1 MKKLKN
7 WQIYLLLFIYT
18 LFMGLLCVGSSPL
31 LDYMDPD
38 SQNFRL
44 MGRAVVAGQV
54 AFRDIFDH
62 KGLYIYFIDA
72 LGALISPNS
81 SLGIFILEIV
91 CYFINTLIVYKIAL
105 IFTKKELPSFLSA
118 AGFLAYSFNYFTFI
132 TGNLTEDWSMFLQMI
147 AVWIIVKY
155 YFVDKTI
162 EHKPIYMF
170 IHGLVATI
178 AGFMRPNNAGMW
190 IAFGIVLAARLFANG
205 KIKNFFIN
213 LGTLVLG
220 VLTGSLPVVIYAIK
234 YDLFE
239 DIIYG
244 TFGANI
250 TYTNNNNGF
259 HRLLGFL
266 KDFVTNPAVMVFI
279 SGVIGCV
286 IVIKY
291 FMKNKNNWFV
301 WTFIS
306 MFVTSLVFMNVSM
319 RNNGQYQ
326 HLYIIFSIPVFIG
339 FFAFL
344 ENFRNTK
351 LQKLNPAVY
360 VSVFMIVIISC
371 GIVANI
377 GLIRQTLKFGSYHQ
391 LFEAAVDMDELI
403 EDKNTKVL
411 VTGCNSV
418 MYNETHTLSH
428 IKYFITYGGGLDYS
442 VFPDATYQ
450 QRDSILSLENEYVII
465 HFDEENHPYGIADV
479 DEQIMDCLSA
489 SYEEI
494 YLKNEGEIIA
504 LYKRL

>member
-1 MKKLKN
+1 
-7 WQIYLLLFIYT
+7 
-18 LFMGLLCVGSSPL
+18 
-31 LDYMDPD
+31 
-38 SQNFRL
+38 
-44 MGRAVVAGQV
+44 
-54 AFRDIFDH
+54 
-62 KGLYIYFIDA
+62 
-72 LGALISPNS
+72 
-81 SLGIFILEIV
+81 
-91 CYFINTLIVYKIAL
+91 
-105 IFTKKELPSFLSA
+105 
-118 AGFLAYSFNYFTFI
+118 
-132 TGNLTEDWSMFLQMI
+132 
-147 AVWIIVKY
+147 
-155 YFVDKTI
+155 
-162 EHKPIYMF
+162 
-170 IHGLVATI
+170 
-178 AGFMRPNNAGMW
+178 
-190 IAFGIVLAARLFANG
+190 
-205 KIKNFFIN
+205 
-213 LGTLVLG
+213 
-220 VLTGSLPVVIYAIK
+220 
-234 YDLFE
+234 
-239 DIIYG
+239 
-244 TFGANI
+244 
-250 TYTNNNNGF
+250 
-259 HRLLGFL
+259 
-266 KDFVTNPAVMVFI
+266 
-279 SGVIGCV
+279 
-286 IVIKY
+286 
-291 FMKNKNNWFV
+291 
-301 WTFIS
+301 